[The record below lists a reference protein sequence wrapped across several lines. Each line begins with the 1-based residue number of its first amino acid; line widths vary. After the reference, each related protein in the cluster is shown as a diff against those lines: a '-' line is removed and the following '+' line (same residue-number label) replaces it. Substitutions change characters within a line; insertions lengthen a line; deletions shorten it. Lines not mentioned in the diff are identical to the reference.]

1 MSKINRRAF
10 LQALTWA
17 GSASLAATH
26 GAWALISPSGTMSTR
41 RLIVVFMRGAVDG
54 LSLVVPYKEANYY
67 RLRSSIAIGKP
78 GNVDGAFDLDGH
90 FGLHPALA
98 PLMPFWQQSS
108 LAFVHAAGSPDP
120 TRSHFDGQ
128 DNMESGTPG
137 NKATPDG
144 WLNRLEGVLPAPDKV
159 IAAPTRAISVGA
171 LLPRIFKGHNKVTT
185 IASGNTA
192 LRPTAL
198 DKPNVSQAFEALYSA
213 DPRMGPMFA
222 DYVAAR
228 SDVAAAID
236 HADPEML
243 AANNGAP
250 SSYAFTGDAA
260 RLGTLMR
267 RDPRVQ
273 LGFLAVSGWDT
284 HASQGGASGQ
294 LAGLLSLFAEGMST
308 LARSLGPTYAET
320 TIVVLSEFGRTVA
333 QNGNGGTDHGHGN
346 VLWLMGGPVIG
357 GKVHGEW
364 PGLDDA
370 ALYEARDLA
379 VATDYRTVLAQVC
392 ERHLQLPDADLS
404 NVFPEMPKQATPI
417 QLIKA

>member
-1 MSKINRRAF
+1 MNKINRRAF
-10 LQALTWA
+10 LKALTWG
-17 GSASLAATH
+17 GSASLAATR
-26 GAWALISPSGTMSTR
+26 GAWALISPSDVTSTK

-54 LSLVVPYKEANYY
+54 LSLVVPYNEANYY
-67 RLRSSIAIGKP
+67 RLRSAIAIGKP
-78 GNVDGAFDLDGH
+78 GSAEGGFDLDGH

-98 PLMPFWQQSS
+98 PLMPFWKEGS

-128 DNMESGTPG
+128 DYIESGTPG
-137 NKATPDG
+137 NKATADG
-144 WLNRLEGVLPAPDKV
+144 WLNRLQGVLPATEEV
-159 IAAPTRAISVGA
+159 RVAPTRAISVGA
-171 LLPRIFKGHNKVTT
+171 LLPTIFKGHNRVTT
-185 IASGNTA
+185 IASGATA
-192 LRPTAL
+192 VRPTVL
-198 DKPNVSQAFEALYSA
+198 DKPNVSKAFEAIYNG
-213 DPRMGPMFA
+213 DPGMGAMFA
-222 DYVAAR
+222 NYLAVR
-228 SDVAAAID
+228 SDVVAAID
-236 HADPEML
+236 HADPEIM

-284 HASQGGASGQ
+284 HANQGGVRGQ
-294 LAGLLSLFAEGMST
+294 LSGLLIPFAEGMSA

-346 VLWLMGGPVIG
+346 VIWLMGGPVAG

-370 ALYEARDLA
+370 ALHEARDLA
-379 VATDYRTVLAQVC
+379 IATDYRTVLAQVC
-392 ERHLQLPDADLS
+392 ERHLGLADVDLS
-404 NVFPEMPKQATPI
+404 EVFPNMPKPAHSI
-417 QLIKA
+417 NLIKG